1 MQHHRDP
8 VTGEA
13 DVDLDVVRAQLGR
26 APDAGEAVLRRVE
39 GRRAVGDDHRRHR
52 RTVSPP
58 AYQSVAMYFVSV

>member
-1 MQHHRDP
+1 MQHHRDA
-8 VTGEA
+8 VAGEA
-13 DVDLDVVRAQLGR
+13 DVDLDVVGAQLRR

-39 GRRAVGDDHRRHR
+39 RRRAVGDDHRRHR